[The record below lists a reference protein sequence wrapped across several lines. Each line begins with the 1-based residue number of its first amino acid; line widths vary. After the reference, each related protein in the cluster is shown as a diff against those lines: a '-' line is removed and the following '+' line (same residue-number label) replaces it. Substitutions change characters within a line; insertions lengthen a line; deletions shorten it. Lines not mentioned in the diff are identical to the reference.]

1 MGPTSILVFSLAA
14 ALGFAIF
21 HYIWEPE
28 HPDKYYEWFEKP
40 KITYICLG
48 IFALLLSSI
57 AVYSLDLHPSI
68 GTHVWFVFVLVNS
81 SIGYSAVLGILFG
94 LLFGYWSFMIMSP
107 DQLET
112 ESARLVHNR
121 WGYALALIIFMA
133 IVGPGLKGLLERI
146 TEIRSAPLQLSL
158 AQPRANATP
167 DASIVQGTFRGE
179 RKQPSPLTLSDY
191 YTSSA
196 IPYLKNNIAS
206 DNDYIFILKG
216 EPITEK
222 SVSAIKQFNQRNSFV
237 QCLSSIIEE
246 TDDPKLLHD
255 FYGVF
260 LHQARSRYSGNFLSL
275 LKRLDAP
282 PFNWIELANIPNPK
296 LLLYGIRARQEYNF
310 GLLDHLL
317 GRRIQPCEWN
327 FDLWRHD
334 NNGNTLSSLY
344 EELLVSFALG
354 SAGANEAAIRHL
366 ADWIKAN
373 SERQQKDTD
382 DITAE
387 WAIIRAMQYLQLAL
401 SQQGMETARQE
412 LLRALLGR
420 MEAAFAQAPVDVSG
434 EVLANRSEWTKSS
447 ICSAFRKRY
456 PKTDEWVRFRSDF
469 HKTAV
474 ENALFQEKDNYEQL
488 DHSKSIALL
497 AVSYLSFSY
506 LYVES
511 AYISGNVSLP
521 TIELARRNALVQ
533 ECVFTQGMKNP
544 KDAYVLIAKH
554 NELYGRVILSATDVW
569 KKKLFVLGIRSDQIN
584 REAFRHLILA
594 QSYLD
599 KAGITA
605 TRSDTDSWHETIE
618 DGEDGNRA
626 RRRRIDALVGQLSRS
641 ITD

>member
-21 HYIWEPE
+21 HYIWEPD
-28 HPDKYYEWFEKP
+28 HPQKYYEWFEKP
-40 KITYICLG
+40 KITYICIGLF
-48 IFALLLSSI
+48 IALVSSV
-57 AVYSLDLHPSI
+57 AVYSFDLHPSI

-81 SIGYSAVLGILFG
+81 SIGYSAVLGTLFG

-107 DQLET
+107 DKLET
-112 ESARLVHNR
+112 ESARMVHNR

-133 IVGPGLKGLLERI
+133 IVGPGLKGILERV

-179 RKQPSPLTLSDY
+179 RKQLSPLTLSDY

-206 DNDYIFILKG
+206 DSDYLFILKG
-216 EPITEK
+216 EPATEP
-222 SVSAIKQFNQRNSFV
+222 SLASIKKFNRRDTFI
-237 QCLSSIIEE
+237 QCLSSIIKT

-255 FYGVF
+255 FYGAF
-260 LHQARSRYSGNFLSL
+260 LHQARYRPDDGFIALISSFG
-275 LKRLDAP
+275 A
-282 PFNWIELANIPNPK
+282 PFNWIRTPEITNPRILFQKIQYWHQEK
-296 LLLYGIRARQEYNF
+296 LGILGQVF
-310 GLLDHLL
+310 GQKL
-317 GRRIQPCEWN
+317 RPCAWN
-327 FDLWRHD
+327 FDLWRTD
-334 NNGNTLSSLY
+334 KRGNTLSSLY

-354 SAGANEAAIRHL
+354 SAGANEAAVRKL
-366 ADWIKAN
+366 GKWIH
-373 SERQQKDTD
+373 EQKSDT

-412 LLRALLGR
+412 LLKALLRR
-420 MEAAFAQAPVDVSG
+420 MEEAFANAPTDVSG
-434 EVLANRSEWTKSS
+434 EILANRSEWTKSS
-447 ICSAFRKRY
+447 ICSAFRKNY
-456 PKTDEWVRFRSDF
+456 PRTDEWIKHRKEF
-469 HKTAV
+469 HDAAV
-474 ENALFQEKDNYEQL
+474 KDTLFQEKDNYEQL
-488 DHSKSIALL
+488 HHSKSIALL

-511 AYISGNVSLP
+511 AYIANSLILP
-521 TIELARRNALVQ
+521 IIEIARHNALVH
-533 ECVFTQGMKNP
+533 ECVFIQGMKNP
-544 KDAYVLIAKH
+544 TDAYILIAKH
-554 NELYGRVILSATDVW
+554 HELYGRVILSATDTW
-569 KKKLFVLGIRSDQIN
+569 KKKLFALGIRSDQIN

-599 KAGITA
+599 KAGITG
-605 TRSDTDSWHETIE
+605 SSIETDSWYETIE
-618 DGEDGNRA
+618 RGEDGNKA